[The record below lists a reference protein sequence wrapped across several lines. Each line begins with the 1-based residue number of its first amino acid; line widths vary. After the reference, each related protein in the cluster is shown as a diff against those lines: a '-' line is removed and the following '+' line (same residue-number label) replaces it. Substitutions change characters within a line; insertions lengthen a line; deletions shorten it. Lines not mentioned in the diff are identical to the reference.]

1 VIIFIN
7 LTLLI
12 DDHNDSLATRLSNAI
27 RGQQVIIIII
37 VIIHSHIITYIEF
50 DTQLSTHTGASDHV
64 TVNVI
69 TTAQSQL
76 RLTYRDIL

>member
-1 VIIFIN
+1 MIIMIVSPP
-7 LTLLI
+7 
-12 DDHNDSLATRLSNAI
+12 DQVMAI
-27 RGQQVIIIII
+27 RGYQVIIIII
-37 VIIHSHIITYIEF
+37 VMIDSHINTYSYIEF

-76 RLTYRDIL
+76 RLTYRDIP